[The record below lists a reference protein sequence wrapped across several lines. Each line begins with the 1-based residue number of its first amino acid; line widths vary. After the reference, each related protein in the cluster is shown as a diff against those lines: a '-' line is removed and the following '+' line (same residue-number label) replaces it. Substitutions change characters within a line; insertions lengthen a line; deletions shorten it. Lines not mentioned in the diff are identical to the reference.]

1 MEDYKNFRYTPAVI
15 WVPAIFVF
23 TMWFVY
29 WIELRFG
36 YNFNRYGIYPV
47 KISGLK
53 GVLFSPFIHSGLS
66 HLFNNSIPITVL
78 MACLFFFYRKIAFKV
93 LIIGALLTGIS
104 TWLMAESSYHIGA
117 SGIVYML
124 FSFIFFSGIMRKHY
138 RLVALSLMIV
148 FLYGGMIWYI
158 FPIKERMSWEGHL
171 SGFMVGLILSL
182 VFKNKGPQNQ
192 EYQYKQTSFD
202 LMFDE
207 DGNFNPPKIEEE
219 KESEV
224 LENDDLHTKH

>member
-1 MEDYKNFRYTPAVI
+1 MGDYKNFKYTAAVI
-15 WVPAIFVF
+15 WVPSIFVII
-23 TMWFVY
+23 MWSVY
-29 WIELRFG
+29 WIELRYG
-36 YNFNRYGIYPV
+36 YNFNRYGIYPE

-53 GVLFSPFIHSGLS
+53 GILFSPFIHSGVS
-66 HLFNNSIPITVL
+66 HLFNNSVPLIVL
-78 MACLFFFYRKIAFKV
+78 TACLFFFYRKIAFRV
-93 LIIGALLTGIS
+93 LIVGTIFTGFS
-104 TWLMAESSYHIGA
+104 TWLIAKNSYHIGA

-171 SGFMVGLILSL
+171 SGFIIGLVLSL
-182 VFKNKGPQNQ
+182 VYKRRGPQNE
-192 EYQYKQTSFD
+192 EYHFKQTPFD

-207 DGNFNPPKIEEE
+207 SGNFNPPKVEEE

-224 LENDDLHTKH
+224 L

>member
-1 MEDYKNFRYTPAVI
+1 MQDYKNFKFTPAVI
-15 WVPAIFVF
+15 LVPSIFVF
-23 TMWFVY
+23 TIWLVY

-36 YNFNRYGIYPV
+36 YNFNRYGINPQ

-53 GVLFSPFIHSGLS
+53 GVLFSPFIHSGPS
-66 HLFNNSIPITVL
+66 HLFNNSIPLMVL
-78 MACLFFFYRKIAFKV
+78 TACLFFFYKSIAFRV
-93 LIIGALLTGIS
+93 LFIGTILTGIS
-104 TWLMAESSYHIGA
+104 TWLIAERSYHIGA
-117 SGIVYML
+117 SGVVYML

-171 SGFMVGLILSL
+171 SGFVVGLVLSL
-182 VFKNKGPQNQ
+182 LYKRKGPQNV
-192 EYQYKQTSFD
+192 EYHFKQTSFD

-207 DGNFNPPKIEEE
+207 DGNFNPPKTEEE
-219 KESEV
+219 KEAED
-224 LENDDLHTKH
+224 LENSDVH